1 MNEESEKRSN
11 AAERDMFSDAEK
23 IYVTEGK
30 FFLKPISIETLKEDS
45 SLLKL
50 HPFAVEKVIELTPR
64 QFEYFGNHLF
74 SDDALFLQRNIN
86 LMRFEQDC
94 YHCLLVTTHE
104 RGEGILVDAEG
115 FNYARY
121 ASYVP
126 DCKRLELKDI
136 PLEKYDDIP
145 KTKSQKHKSHER

>member
-1 MNEESEKRSN
+1 MNEESEKCSN
-11 AAERDMFSDAEK
+11 AAECDMFSDAEK

-30 FFLKPISIETLKEDS
+30 FFRTPINIETMKEDS

-104 RGEGILVDAEG
+104 RGEGILVDAAG
-115 FNYARY
+115 SGYARY

-126 DCKRLELKDI
+126 DCKRLDV
-136 PLEKYDDIP
+136 EKAPVERYDDIP
-145 KTKSQKHKSHER
+145 HTKANKAKSHER